1 MFQVR
6 FVHEFIIYG
15 GQLVDISFVTQ
26 KGKLLNCGMQ
36 DVLQSDSFDFLS
48 AYHNDLKITVANQ
61 NTISLEN
68 RTQFLRKRPLL
79 KIKLFICSLC
89 PQLFEGVK

>member
-48 AYHNDLKITVANQ
+48 AYHNDLKITIANQ

-68 RTQFLRKRPLL
+68 KTQFLRKGHCSKLSYLYVLYAHNCL
-79 KIKLFICSLC
+79 KA
-89 PQLFEGVK
+89 